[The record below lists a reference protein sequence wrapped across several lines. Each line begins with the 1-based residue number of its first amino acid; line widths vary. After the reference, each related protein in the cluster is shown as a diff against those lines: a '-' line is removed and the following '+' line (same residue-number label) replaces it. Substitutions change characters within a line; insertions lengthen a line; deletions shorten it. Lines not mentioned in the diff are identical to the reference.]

1 MNKNIKKKKDK
12 IYEINKNN
20 KNEIKIEEITTNEI
34 DESLI
39 TIILK
44 QTNYDKK
51 TAIEKLKKW
60 NNNHINVI
68 KEYMNPNFQTNKNK
82 KPQTNNQKI
91 FSEIR
96 NFMDSIKY

>member
-1 MNKNIKKKKDK
+1 MNKNIEKKDK

-20 KNEIKIEEITTNEI
+20 KTEIKIEEITTNEI
-34 DESLI
+34 NESLI

-44 QTNYDKK
+44 QTNYDKE
-51 TAIEKLKKW
+51 TAIKKLKKW
-60 NNNHINVI
+60 DNNHINVI
-68 KEYMNPNFQTNKNK
+68 KEYMNPNFQVNKDK
-82 KPQTNNQKI
+82 KPKTNNQKI

>member
-1 MNKNIKKKKDK
+1 MDKKIIKEYKKYD
-12 IYEINKNN
+12 IDKNN
-20 KNEIKIEEITTNEI
+20 KKEIKIEEVPINDI

-39 TIILK
+39 SIIIN
-44 QTNYDKK
+44 QTNYDKE

-68 KEYMNPNFQTNKNK
+68 KEYMNPNFYINKNK
-82 KPQTNNQKI
+82 KKQTNNQKI

>member
-1 MNKNIKKKKDK
+1 MNENKLKKEKK
-12 IYEINKNN
+12 YEINK
-20 KNEIKIEEITTNEI
+20 KKEIKIEEIIEENV
-34 DESLI
+34 DEKIISLI
-39 TIILK
+39 LN

-68 KEYMNPNFQTNKNK
+68 KEYLNPNFQVNKIEK
-82 KPQTNNQKI
+82 EKTNNQKI
-91 FSEIR
+91 FSQIR